1 MKQCCSCKEFK
12 SLDNFGYNN
21 NSKDKFEYACKKCTN
36 NRVRIW
42 IKNNKEKKIKID
54 HIYNNT
60 EKGFLVNLFN
70 SIKKRDRNY
79 NNRKKKLIEVNLT
92 KKEFFE
98 EWLLHKQRFGMKCRY
113 TGVTMTHLS
122 RSGTGV
128 QKDRIVTNISVDR
141 IDNNLPYQVNNI
153 VFCTGEFNDRK
164 GSVLIDDCKK
174 ILKIYEERKLELK
187 KDKYYETQP

>member
-1 MKQCCSCKEFK
+1 MKRCSVCKKFK
-12 SLDNFGYNN
+12 SFDNFTYSSYN
-21 NSKDKFEYACKKCTN
+21 KDNLQSSCKKCNVIKTK
-36 NRVRIW
+36 IW
-42 IKNNKEKKIKID
+42 AKNNKELKIKT
-54 HIYNNT
+54 HYNYSNT

-70 SIKKRDRNY
+70 SIRKRDRNY
-79 NNRKKKLIEVNLT
+79 NNRKKKLILVNLT

-113 TGVTMTHLS
+113 TGTTITHIS
-122 RSGTGV
+122 RSGMGV

-141 IDNNLPYQVNNI
+141 IDNSLPYQVNNI

-174 ILKIYEERKLELK
+174 ILKVYEERKLELIE
-187 KDKYYETQP
+187 DGYETQS